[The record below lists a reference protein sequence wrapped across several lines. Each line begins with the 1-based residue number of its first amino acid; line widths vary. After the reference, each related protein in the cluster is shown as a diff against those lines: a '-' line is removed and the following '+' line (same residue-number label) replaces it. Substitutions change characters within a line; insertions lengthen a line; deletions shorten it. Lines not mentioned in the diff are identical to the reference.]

1 MTHKIV
7 YYMKTK
13 LLVITFVFC
22 AGLTSCSSDSK
33 DGDSARKVI
42 DIESSINTIQIKKLS
57 EVAKGIEYIPLET
70 NDSALI
76 NNISKIAVENNK
88 IYISDN
94 SDKLFV
100 FDRKGKHLRTLNRK
114 GRGPGEYLNLR
125 YFDVDN
131 ESDNILILGYNG
143 HISIYDSVLNYM
155 RSVYSSNAAGRNHSK
170 FERLG
175 DTLFLI
181 AQFNVAYNTPTKIIM
196 FDSSSN
202 VLDSVI
208 FKPIEFI
215 ENNADVPLRINHPVI
230 VKFNDDIRYFSVKG
244 DTIFSLNSKLE
255 KSIAY
260 IFKQGKYRE
269 PDRLT
274 YEDFI
279 SQKAPF
285 ISISPY
291 LIETESN
298 LFLTMIL
305 RGQTKEPIVRTY
317 NLPDG
322 TVNESVRTDAYGIFR
337 KSDGKFF
344 VLAQPLKGVPGL
356 SDDIKQGPPFWPK
369 YSNSNQELI
378 SYRGSADII
387 NYAVTNSESGSY
399 INELA
404 SKLNENSNPVVII
417 AQTK

>member
-1 MTHKIV
+1 MTHKID
-7 YYMKTK
+7 YYMKIK
-13 LLVITFVFC
+13 LLVITFVVC
-22 AGLTSCSSDSK
+22 SGLTSCSSGSK
-33 DGDSARKVI
+33 DDDSARKVI

-70 NDSALI
+70 NDSALL
-76 NNISKIAVENNK
+76 NNISKIAVENSK
-88 IYISDN
+88 IYVSDN
-94 SDKLFV
+94 SNKLFV
-100 FDRKGKHLRTLNRK
+100 FNRSGKHLRTLNRK
-114 GRGPGEYLNLR
+114 GRGPGEYVVLR
-125 YFDVDN
+125 NFVVDRAT
-131 ESDNILILGYNG
+131 DNILILDFSGKVN
-143 HISIYDSVLNYM
+143 IYDSLHNFV
-155 RSVYSSNAAGRNHSK
+155 RSIDSPKMGVNFTS
-170 FERLG
+170 FENFG
-175 DTLFLI
+175 DTLFAASHFVLADNASTEI
-181 AQFNVAYNTPTKIIM
+181 VM
-196 FDSSSN
+196 LDSSSKIR
-202 VLDSVI
+202 DSIV
-208 FKPIEFI
+208 FRPIDFI
-215 ENNADVPLRINHPVI
+215 SDNADVPLRINHPVI

-244 DTIFSLNSKLE
+244 DTIFSLNCKLD

-269 PDRLT
+269 PYRLT

-356 SDDIKQGPPFWPK
+356 SEDIKQGPPFWPK

-378 SYRGSADII
+378 SYKGSADII